1 MMEDK
6 DIFKCIEIINE
17 TNLEYKKNNKIDYT
31 KDINIKKLLKDKE
44 LFFKIS
50 KEEADKILNDLD
62 IKKIDEVYEKLM
74 IKN

>member
-1 MMEDK
+1 MEDK